1 MKLVGI
7 LRRVLKLVLF
17 YEACLQNILIVT
29 ILEHSLIKRAS
40 VLEESIVKIIKKFDT
55 GQR

>member
-40 VLEESIVKIIKKFDT
+40 VLEENIVKIIKKFDT